1 MDENSPSFLQN
12 LFKKNKDVEM
22 MDFDQK
28 ADRIMGAVGT
38 TLKEITLLR
47 KSLESHRSKNKK
59 IDSILS
65 TIEKTESLSK
75 KFLTPGGD
83 EFGEKDVRKMVE
95 LYDKIEDSLIKNE
108 KTKVEDKTLRN
119 IIEDYR
125 SEENERAS
133 FNASLSN
140 KLTKI
145 SSRIGTSAK
154 EFLVGNARALS
165 IRGDDKKN
173 VGIAAISSV
182 SPIAGLLSKVVTD
195 AIDLEPLFDNTK
207 RFMSDMFKS
216 GKDAI
221 FGGKKG
227 KIAKKGDGSEIIKS
241 TLDVQYEEKEEIEQ
255 KRHKE
260 LIESINKGSKKGGG
274 LFGGD
279 GGVGFFGKGIG
290 KTLKNIGKLAG
301 AAAGGYAMYDAY
313 TGIKDR
319 KGESLFGTGEGEKG
333 FMGSRAMRYG
343 EGTLGGATTG
353 ASIGSMF
360 GPAGTLAG
368 ALIGGLVGAATTAW
382 ADIDEDMKQ
391 KIKDT
396 FYSIGAYIKDLFL
409 GVVDKILHP
418 IKTIKE
424 VYAANKRIASKA
436 WGSIKTATSSMFSQ
450 KAPSYMNRAM
460 SDLGI
465 SKEQA
470 AGIFGNLG
478 HESGGLVGNAQEKDP
493 TIKGSK
499 GGLGWGQWTG
509 DRRKNFEAFAKSNN
523 LNAASDEANYRFL
536 IHELNTSEKGS
547 LDAIKKS
554 KTAEEATIAFEQNY
568 ERAGV
573 KHYDSRMS
581 YAKAALDAMN
591 GATVSNGNNL
601 STPLGSP
608 SMSSI
613 SHESSN
619 AKLENIQKLL
629 ATSKQSTPVNSTQ
642 SSSSSLQRMVD
653 MKKDQVSRRSSGGMT
668 SSNNLS
674 PDTYLSGLQ
683 LGTT

>member
-1 MDENSPSFLQN
+1 MDENSSSFLQN

-108 KTKVEDKTLRN
+108 KTKIEDKTLRN

-125 SEENERAS
+125 SEENQRVA
-133 FNASLSN
+133 FNSSLSN

-154 EFLVGNARALS
+154 EFLVENAKTLS
-165 IRGDDKKN
+165 LRGDKKDI
-173 VGIAAISSV
+173 GIAAISSM
-182 SPIAGLLSKVVTD
+182 SPIFGLLSKVVTE
-195 AIDLEPLFDNTK
+195 AIDLDPLYDNSK
-207 RFMSDMFKS
+207 KFFSDMFKA
-216 GKDAI
+216 GKDSM

-227 KIAKKGDGSEIIKS
+227 KIAKKEEAGAEKINK
-241 TLDVQYEEKEEIEQ
+241 TMEVQYEEKEEIEH

-260 LIESINKGSKKGGG
+260 LIETINKGSKRGGG
-274 LFGGD
+274 LFDSKRGGGLFD
-279 GGVGFFGKGIG
+279 SGSNFSSPKNLMKTALKG
-290 KTLKNIGKLAG
+290 AG
-301 AAAGGYAMYDAY
+301 IAAGLYGMYDAHQ
-313 TGIKDR
+313 GIKSR
-319 KGESLFGTGEGEKG
+319 KGESFFGTGEGEKG
-333 FMGSRAMRYG
+333 FAGSRAMRYG
-343 EGTLGGATTG
+343 EGIMSGATTG
-353 ASIGSMF
+353 AMIR
-360 GPAGTLAG
+360 GPLG
-368 ALIGGLVGAATTAW
+368 ALTGGLVGAATTAW
-382 ADIDEDMKQ
+382 ADINEDMKQ

-396 FYSIGAYIKDLFL
+396 FS
-409 GVVDKILHP
+409 
-418 IKTIKE
+418 
-424 VYAANKRIASKA
+424 SS
-436 WGSIKTATSSMFSQ
+436 SIKSATSSMFAEKS
-450 KAPSYMNRAM
+450 PSYMKRAM
-460 SDLGI
+460 ADLGI

-478 HESGGLVGNAQEKDP
+478 HESGGLVGNAQEKNP

-523 LNAASDEANYRFL
+523 LNSSSDEANYRFL

-547 LDAIKKS
+547 LNAIKKS

-581 YAKAALDAMN
+581 YAKAALDAVN
-591 GATVSNGNNL
+591 GATVSNGNDL
-601 STPLGSP
+601 STPLGTP
-608 SMSSI
+608 SMSSV

-629 ATSKQSTPVNSTQ
+629 AASKQSTPVNSTQ
-642 SSSSSLQRMVD
+642 SSNSSLQKIID
-653 MKKDQVSRRSSGGMT
+653 TKNNQLNRRSSGGGMI

-674 PDTYLSGLQ
+674 PDTYLTGLQ

>member
-38 TLKEITLLR
+38 TLKEITLLK

-59 IDSILS
+59 IDSILT
-65 TIEKTESLSK
+65 TIEKTESLSR

-83 EFGEKDVRKMVE
+83 EFGEKDVKKMVE
-95 LYDKIEDSLIKNE
+95 LYDKIENLLIKNE
-108 KTKVEDKTLRN
+108 KTKIEDKTLRSV
-119 IIEDYR
+119 IEDYR

-154 EFLVGNARALS
+154 EFLVGNAKALS

-260 LIESINKGSKKGGG
+260 LIESINKGSKRGGG
-274 LFGGD
+274 IFDSNSSNFWNPKNLM
-279 GGVGFFGKGIG
+279 
-290 KTLKNIGKLAG
+290 KTALK
-301 AAAGGYAMYDAY
+301 AAGVVAGTYGMYDAHQ
-313 TGIKDR
+313 GIKGR
-319 KGESLFGTGEGEKG
+319 KGESFFGTKEGEGG
-333 FMGSRAMRYG
+333 FGGSRAMRYA
-343 EGTLGGATTG
+343 EG
-353 ASIGSMF
+353 IGS
-360 GPAGTLAG
+360 GVLLANSLG
-368 ALIGGLVGAATTAW
+368 LKGWTGVLVGGIVGAATTAW
-382 ADIDEDMKQ
+382 ADISDDTKQ
-391 KIKDT
+391 KIKDI
-396 FYSIGAYIKDLFL
+396 FSSVGDYIKDLFL
-409 GVVDKILHP
+409 KAVDVILHP
-418 IKTIKE
+418 TKAIKTAYNKTKE
-424 VYAANKRIASKA
+424 TASKA
-436 WGSIKTATSSMFSQ
+436 WGEIKTATSSMFSQ

-642 SSSSSLQRMVD
+642 TSSSSLQRVVD
-653 MKKDQVSRRSSGGMT
+653 IKKDQISRRSSGRMT